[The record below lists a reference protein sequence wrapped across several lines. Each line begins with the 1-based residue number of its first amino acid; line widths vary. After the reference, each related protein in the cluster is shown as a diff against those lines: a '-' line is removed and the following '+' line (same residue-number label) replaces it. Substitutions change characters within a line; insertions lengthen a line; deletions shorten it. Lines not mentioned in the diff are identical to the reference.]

1 MQHSESWCSTVSPA
15 VVQVASVTGQIAGA
29 VYGCS
34 GIPDEWLTT
43 LMEWDRNGE
52 IALRAYKLYHK
63 HYLP

>member
-1 MQHSESWCSTVSPA
+1 M
-15 VVQVASVTGQIAGA
+15 TGQIAGSL
-29 VYGCS
+29 YGCS
-34 GIPDEWLTT
+34 GIPEGWLTT